1 MGLTPLR
8 RAALSGL
15 AAVVLA
21 VAACGRSGGPVAPPR
36 FPGAPVVLVTIDTLR
51 ADRLPMYGYGKV
63 ETPALDALRKDSVLF
78 EQAYAHVPLTLPS
91 HASVFTGLEPGM
103 HGVLDNS
110 GYRLPAGEPTL
121 AELLKA
127 KGYATGGAVSA
138 AVLAS
143 RSGIARGFDFW
154 EEKVE
159 AKGPVSMLDFVE
171 RPGWETSRL
180 LLDWLRP
187 HAGEKFLAFLHVYEP
202 HAPYTPPEPFRSK
215 YADRYDGEVAAS
227 DAVVGAFLEEL
238 KKLGVY
244 DRAIVVLLS
253 DHGEGLGD
261 HGEQQHGIFLY
272 RESIHVPLL
281 VKLPGSALAGK
292 SVAAPV
298 PLTDVFT
305 TVGDLLGLEG
315 FPERP
320 GTFSLARLAAGAPVP
335 DRRVFAEN
343 YSPRIRLGWSELRA
357 LVSEK
362 YHYVEA
368 PTPELYDVANDP
380 AQKTNLAPSKPPE
393 LRAMVVET
401 ERRRTPLRA
410 PEAVDPETAAKLRS
424 LGYLTGN
431 ADDSGPRPDPKEAI
445 GSLVKLQSAVEM
457 HQAGRS
463 AEAVPLLLEVL
474 SSNPRLVDGW
484 EVLSSAY
491 ERLGKMDEALAAL
504 KKTVANS
511 PPGRSNYVADV
522 AALALRAGRL
532 DEARKNAELARDLG
546 EARAYVVLGRVALR
560 EGKLDEAL
568 RAATD
573 GIAKGGSFPPQGLHV
588 VKAEVLGRQERL
600 ADAEK
605 EYRLELEA
613 HPQSVEAFTG
623 LAIVSAVRGDL
634 PEAARRIGE
643 LVRAV
648 PTPEGYLAGVVSL
661 RSFGRLPEAKAL
673 AAEGR
678 RAFPSDPRL
687 AREEAA
693 LAAGRPR

>member
-261 HGEQQHGIFLY
+261 HGEDEHGVFLY
-272 RESIHVPLL
+272 REAIQVPLL
-281 VKLPGSALAGK
+281 VKLPSAG
-292 SVAAPV
+292 
-298 PLTDVFT
+298 
-305 TVGDLLGLEG
+305 
-315 FPERP
+315 
-320 GTFSLARLAAGAPVP
+320 
-335 DRRVFAEN
+335 
-343 YSPRIRLGWSELRA
+343 
-357 LVSEK
+357 
-362 YHYVEA
+362 
-368 PTPELYDVANDP
+368 
-380 AQKTNLAPSKPPE
+380 
-393 LRAMVVET
+393 
-401 ERRRTPLRA
+401 
-410 PEAVDPETAAKLRS
+410 
-424 LGYLTGN
+424 
-431 ADDSGPRPDPKEAI
+431 
-445 GSLVKLQSAVEM
+445 
-457 HQAGRS
+457 AGRS
-463 AEAVPLLLEVL
+463 RR
-474 SSNPRLVDGW
+474 SR
-484 EVLSSAY
+484 
-491 ERLGKMDEALAAL
+491 
-504 KKTVANS
+504 
-511 PPGRSNYVADV
+511 GRA
-522 AALALRAGRL
+522 
-532 DEARKNAELARDLG
+532 
-546 EARAYVVLGRVALR
+546 
-560 EGKLDEAL
+560 
-568 RAATD
+568 
-573 GIAKGGSFPPQGLHV
+573 
-588 VKAEVLGRQERL
+588 
-600 ADAEK
+600 
-605 EYRLELEA
+605 
-613 HPQSVEAFTG
+613 
-623 LAIVSAVRGDL
+623 
-634 PEAARRIGE
+634 
-643 LVRAV
+643 
-648 PTPEGYLAGVVSL
+648 
-661 RSFGRLPEAKAL
+661 
-673 AAEGR
+673 
-678 RAFPSDPRL
+678 
-687 AREEAA
+687 
-693 LAAGRPR
+693 